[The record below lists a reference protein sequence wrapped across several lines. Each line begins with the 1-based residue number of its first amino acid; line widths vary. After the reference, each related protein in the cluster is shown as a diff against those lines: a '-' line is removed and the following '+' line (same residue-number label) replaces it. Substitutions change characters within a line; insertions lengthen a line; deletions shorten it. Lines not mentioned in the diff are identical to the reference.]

1 MSAPVRFLPLVD
13 THAHLNLD
21 AFAADLDDVVARSRS
36 GRFPEIRGRRVEDAL
51 FRPFV
56 AAAVCPAVDL
66 ETSLR
71 SLELSR
77 RFDVLFAAVGIHPNH
92 AALAEPGDWEAIE
105 RLALAAVDGDVKAD
119 AADAADAANAANAAN
134 AADAA
139 SANSANSATNA
150 NSATDANSGVSSPLD
165 GAKLVAVGETGLDR
179 YWDDAPFDVQSALFL
194 KHLELGRQTGLP
206 VLIHSRDANDD
217 LDAVLR
223 DFYADAAPAAA
234 PAAASA
240 PSNLPN
246 LPNSPNSSKST
257 SKNPSPGVVH
267 SFSGT
272 PEQALAW
279 TELGFYLGFGG
290 FVTYP
295 NRKFAEIAEAARVAP
310 LDRILLETDAPFL
323 TPHPLRG
330 KLERNEPLTT
340 AFVAKRIAELRGLS
354 VADVVR
360 QTTENA
366 ARLFRFP
373 TLPTEPT
380 QPTLV

>member
-21 AFAADLDDVVARSRS
+21 AFAADLDDVVGRSRS

-66 ETSLR
+66 ESSLR

-92 AALAEPGDWEAIE
+92 ASLAEPGDWEAIE
-105 RLALAAVDGDVKAD
+105 RLALAAVDVKVD
-119 AADAADAANAANAAN
+119 ANDANDANAV
-134 AADAA
+134 
-139 SANSANSATNA
+139 
-150 NSATDANSGVSSPLD
+150 VSSSLD

-179 YWDDAPFDVQSALFL
+179 YWDDAPFDVQLALFL
-194 KHLELGRQTGLP
+194 KHLELGRRTGLP

-217 LDAVLR
+217 LDAVFR
-223 DFYADAAPAAA
+223 DFYADAAPDASLA
-234 PAAASA
+234 P
-240 PSNLPN
+240 PSLPISPN
-246 LPNSPNSSKST
+246 LT
-257 SKNPSPGVVH
+257 SDAPSPGVVH

-279 TELGFYLGFGG
+279 TERGFYLGFGG

-366 ARLFRFP
+366 ARLFRLP
-373 TLPTEPT
+373 TLPTEPS
-380 QPTLV
+380 PL

>member
-66 ETSLR
+66 ESSLR

-77 RFDVLFAAVGIHPNH
+77 RFDALFAAVGIHPNH
-92 AALAEPGDWEAIE
+92 AALAESGDWEAIE
-105 RLALAAVDGDVKAD
+105 RLALAVADVKVDAD
-119 AADAADAANAANAAN
+119 APNSANV
-134 AADAA
+134 
-139 SANSANSATNA
+139 ANSAA
-150 NSATDANSGVSSPLD
+150 SSLD
-165 GAKLVAVGETGLDR
+165 GAKLVAIGETGLDR

-194 KHLELGRQTGLP
+194 KHLELGRRTGLP

-223 DFYADAAPAAA
+223 DFYADA
-234 PAAASA
+234 SV
-240 PSNLPN
+240 SPN
-246 LPNSPNSSKST
+246 LPDSPNSTSKS
-257 SKNPSPGVVH
+257 PSPGVVH

-380 QPTLV
+380 S

>member
-66 ETSLR
+66 ESSLR

-92 AALAEPGDWEAIE
+92 AALAEPGDWETIE
-105 RLALAAVDGDVKAD
+105 RLALAAVKVDANNAD
-119 AADAADAANAANAAN
+119 APAD
-134 AADAA
+134 
-139 SANSANSATNA
+139 
-150 NSATDANSGVSSPLD
+150 ATDANTGVSSPLD

-194 KHLELGRQTGLP
+194 KHLELGRRTGLP

-223 DFYADAAPAAA
+223 DFYADAAPAD
-234 PAAASA
+234 ASV
-240 PSNLPN
+240 PL
-246 LPNSPNSSKST
+246 NSPKST
-257 SKNPSPGVVH
+257 SKTPSPGVVH

-380 QPTLV
+380 LV